1 MSFLSFWSLLIRM
14 NHLICYHNIW
24 SRHIYLAMPTE
35 YYVAGIRKTVL
46 CFFFPFSLWRVKSP
60 SNNLKRSHI
69 AKVCYF
75 LYNLFWLCLS
85 FPLHI
90 FFFYLPDDPF
100 VVGFVILNEKNGP
113 LVSIIL
119 LLKTGLDENKALS
132 YTSSILKVKSM
143 SSSEILP
150 S

>member
-1 MSFLSFWSLLIRM
+1 MLPQYLVTSHIFGHANRILCCRHKEDRSLFLFS
-14 NHLICYHNIW
+14 
-24 SRHIYLAMPTE
+24 
-35 YYVAGIRKTVL
+35 
-46 CFFFPFSLWRVKSP
+46 FFFMEGQKPN
-60 SNNLKRSHI
+60 NNLKRSHI

>member
-1 MSFLSFWSLLIRM
+1 MSTKDLVLGLLHIILCSPPFFSFIFLFSQVSFLSFWSLLIRM
-14 NHLICYHNIW
+14 HHLICYHNIW

-90 FFFYLPDDPF
+90 FFF
-100 VVGFVILNEKNGP
+100 
-113 LVSIIL
+113 
-119 LLKTGLDENKALS
+119 
-132 YTSSILKVKSM
+132 
-143 SSSEILP
+143 LP
-150 S
+150 SWWPICGWLCYS